1 MSIVLLGQENK
12 VRAVN
17 AFEVRGVSIKR
28 VKKVND
34 IRRGGGPSCF
44 EERGDKAIRAR
55 ADIGVHA
62 AKGALDL

>member
-1 MSIVLLGQENK
+1 MSIVLGQENK

-17 AFEVRGVSIKR
+17 AFKVRGVSIKR

-44 EERGDKAIRAR
+44 EERGDKSIRAR
-55 ADIGVHA
+55 AHVGVHA
-62 AKGALDL
+62 TKGALDL